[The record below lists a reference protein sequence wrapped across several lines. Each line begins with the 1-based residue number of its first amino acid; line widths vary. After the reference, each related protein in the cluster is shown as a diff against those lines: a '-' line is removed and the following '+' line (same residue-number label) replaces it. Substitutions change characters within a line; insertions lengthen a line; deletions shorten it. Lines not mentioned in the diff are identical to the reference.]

1 MENLKRLLADG
12 AKAYELELSEA
23 QLEQFM
29 KYKSLI
35 QDWNRRVNL
44 TAITEDEEIVKKHFL
59 DSLSLLEKNLPDMK
73 TAKVIDVGTG
83 AGFPGIPLKI
93 AAPEMAVTLLDSLK
107 KRCAFLTLCGSELG
121 LEGAEV
127 CDMRA
132 EDAGKN
138 PEYREKFDFCVSR
151 AVAALDVL
159 SEYCLPFV
167 KVGGFFVSMKGP
179 AVFEEAEK
187 GRKAIEILGGKLEEI
202 REVEVPFVEE
212 KRYIAVVRKVS
223 ATPMKYPRK
232 AGKAAKSPIK

>member
-93 AAPEMAVTLLDSLK
+93 AAPGMTVTLLDSLK

-121 LEGAEV
+121 LEGAKV

-132 EDAGKN
+132 EDAGKS

-187 GRKAIEILGGKLEEI
+187 GRKAIEVLGGKMEEI